1 MRKKIILTRGNKTVS
16 QTPQGNSIDQLIVY
30 LLKELAT
37 KTGRFQSLFEKP
49 LVNIESLVPSIQSH

>member
-16 QTPQGNSIDQLIVY
+16 QTPQGNSIDQLIIY

-37 KTGRFQSLFEKP
+37 KTGRF
-49 LVNIESLVPSIQSH
+49 